1 MRLFVA
7 EKPNMGAEIANV
19 LGNPVRKNGYFEVGD
34 SVVTWAFGHILEQ
47 LKPDEYDPKYKNWI
61 ASDLP
66 IFPQWKLKVSENCK
80 PQFNIIKKLVYLADE
95 IVNAGDP
102 DREGQLLIDEILDF
116 IGNGKPVKRLLLNA
130 LDTKSIQTALKNL
143 RNNEDFVGMKNSA
156 LARSRAD
163 WLVGMNLSRAYSIT
177 VRKAG
182 YAEGVPIGRVQ
193 TPTMALVVRREAEIE
208 RFKSITHYQLHINWL
223 YEHEIIPSVW
233 IPNENNVALDAENR
247 ILNPKIVETLL
258 EHINQI
264 SNEKNAVVSF
274 MEKKEKTELQR
285 QPYSLSSLQIEAG
298 RRYGYNPQE
307 VLETMQ
313 QLYEKKLTTYPRSDC
328 NFLPESQ
335 FSEADQI
342 LGNIKSLP
350 IDGFADLVK
359 SADFTIK
366 SRAWNDGK
374 ISAHHAIIPTTMRCS
389 FKDLTSR
396 QQHLYYMVAQAY
408 LAQFYPKHVYEAT
421 VMLIEF
427 DNEIFK
433 ATGKVIKT
441 LGWKAIYQKETKYQ
455 NDTQENQ
462 SLPDISKGE
471 LLRYHSGNLVEK
483 VTKPPKRFTEADLVA
498 AMKDIHKYV
507 MDPNMKAQLKSVQG
521 IGTEATRAGII
532 DGLVKH
538 NFFIVE
544 KKQIKPS
551 EKAKMI
557 IKTLPDELTYPD
569 TTALWEEQLNS
580 IENNALS
587 LTSFHERQ
595 KSIIRG
601 FINQAAHAEIAP
613 AKNIVKCPKCK
624 APMQRRKG
632 AKGFFWGCT
641 NYPECTG
648 VYPDKNGMPVK
659 AVAKGN
665 KRLARFPRI

>member
-1 MRLFVA
+1 MRLFIA
-7 EKPNMGAEIANV
+7 EKPNMGMEIANV
-19 LGNPVRKNGYFEVGD
+19 LGNSVRKTGYIEVGENI
-34 SVVTWAFGHILEQ
+34 VTWAFGHILEQ
-47 LKPDEYDPKYKNWI
+47 LKPDEYDSKYKNWI

-80 PQFNIIKKLVYLADE
+80 TQFDIIKKLVHSADE

-116 IGNGKPVKRLLLNA
+116 IGNEKPVKRLLLNA

-143 RNNEDFVGMKNSA
+143 RNNADFIGMKNSA

-163 WLVGMNLSRAYSIT
+163 WLVGMNLSRAYSIA
-177 VRKAG
+177 VRRAG
-182 YAEGVPIGRVQ
+182 YTEGVPIGRVQ

-208 RFKSITHYQLHINWL
+208 GFKSITHYQLHVIWV
-223 YEHEIIPSVW
+223 YEEALIPSIW
-233 IPNENNVALDAENR
+233 IPNENNEGLDTENR
-247 ILNPKIVETLL
+247 ILNSKIIEDLL
-258 EHINQI
+258 EHINEI

-285 QPYSLSSLQIEAG
+285 QPYSLSALQIEAG
-298 RRYGYNPQE
+298 RRYGYSPQE
-307 VLETMQ
+307 VLDIMQ

-335 FSEADQI
+335 FSEAFQI
-342 LGNIKSLP
+342 LANLESLP
-350 IDGFADLVK
+350 IEGFSNLVKAADL
-359 SADFTIK
+359 SIK
-366 SRAWNDGK
+366 SRAWNDEK

-389 FKDLTSR
+389 FKELTSK

-421 VMLIEF
+421 VLLIEF
-427 DNEIFK
+427 NNEIFK
-433 ATGKVIKT
+433 ATGKVIKI
-441 LGWKAIYQKETKYQ
+441 LGWKSIYNKEKKSTED
-455 NDTQENQ
+455 NQENQ

-471 LLRYHSGNLVEK
+471 LLRYHSGNILEK
-483 VTKPPKRFTEADLVA
+483 MTKPPKRFTEADLVA

-532 DGLVKH
+532 EGLVKH
-538 NFFIVE
+538 NFFLIE
-544 KKQIKPS
+544 KKQIKSS
-551 EKAKMI
+551 EIAKLI
-557 IKTLPDELTYPD
+557 IKILPNELTYPD

-580 IENNALS
+580 IEKNELS
-587 LTSFHERQ
+587 LTSFNERQ
-595 KSIIRG
+595 KSIIVG
-601 FINQAAHAEIAP
+601 FISQAAHADIAP

-632 AKGFFWGCT
+632 TKGFFWGCI

-648 VYPDKNGMPVK
+648 VYHDKNGVPVK
-659 AVAKGN
+659 SSSKSAP
-665 KRLARFPRI
+665 RLPRLPRI